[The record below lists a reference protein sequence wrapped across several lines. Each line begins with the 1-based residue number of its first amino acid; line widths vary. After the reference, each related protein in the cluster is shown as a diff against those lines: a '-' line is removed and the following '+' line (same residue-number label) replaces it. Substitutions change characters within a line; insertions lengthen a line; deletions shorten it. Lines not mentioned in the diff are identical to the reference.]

1 MTAGPPMAEAT
12 LRRAVSPRSGG
23 YLPSIFS
30 SRRHR
35 SNGVDSVDPHA
46 PPSAPGR
53 WMARSRQWTGSGS
66 PGAARRTDGGRG
78 LGRVQGSGE
87 LPSIHRPRRGAPS
100 PFSALDFHTPGWFS
114 TGSARL
120 STREPESQ
128 PLKPFSAEGPRGFNS
143 LRLMART
150 VSPQSSGRER
160 RFPVAGAKTPSR
172 PSRRRST
179 PGRPRSRGAAR
190 R

>member
-1 MTAGPPMAEAT
+1 MAAGPPMAEAT
-12 LRRAVSPRSGG
+12 LRRAVSPRRGG

-53 WMARSRQWTGSGS
+53 WMARSPRWTGGGW

-78 LGRVQGSGE
+78 LGRVHGNGE

-100 PFSALDFHTPGWFS
+100 PFSALDVHTPGWFS

-128 PLKPFSAEGPRGFNS
+128 PSGTLRPRSRGSFTS

-150 VSPQSSGRER
+150 VSPQSSARASR
-160 RFPVAGAKTPSR
+160 HAVPGAESPFRQS
-172 PSRRRST
+172 
-179 PGRPRSRGAAR
+179 A
-190 R
+190 